1 MKITKRQ
8 LRRIIKEE
16 LGILL
21 KESAGGTLH
30 VKGAHFGMGMDV
42 ENDKGEYMPVGQMV
56 RSLLDKGVSDFFKDG
71 VDQEKALRNLERG
84 EERVRGMGEPPLER
98 WDSEVFSD
106 YYDVDLRS
114 VVEKFAEQEGMQVN
128 YIEPE
133 EESDEDGYWG
143 D

>member
-1 MKITKRQ
+1 MKLTKSKLKQ
-8 LRRIIKEE
+8 IIKEE

-30 VKGAHFGMGMDV
+30 VKGAHFGTGIDV
-42 ENDKGEYMPVGQMV
+42 EDDEGEYMSVGQMV
-56 RSLLDKGVSDFFKDG
+56 RSLLNAGIKDFTSEEGLAAMLKSDAEGVQG
-71 VDQEKALRNLERG
+71 G
-84 EERVRGMGEPPLER
+84 LER
-98 WDSEVFSD
+98 WDSDVFSD
-106 YYDVDLRS
+106 YYGVDLRG
-114 VVEKFAEQEGMQVN
+114 VVEKFAEQEGMHVN